1 MKLGQ
6 LPTEA
11 GAILEIFKSTHGCLS
26 LSISLKSRLLETPLD
41 DRPND
46 GDVLESVGL
55 YIHFGLSKNMIRIDG
70 GDYRYDRR
78 ANSAAETLCSRQP
91 PYSRGKP

>member
-55 YIHFGLSKNMIRIDG
+55 YIHFCISNNIIDG
-70 GDYRYDRR
+70 GTIDTIGR
-78 ANSAAETLCSRQP
+78 ANSAAETLGSRQP